1 MDGKYGIKIVN
12 IFGTD
17 SEKLVTF
24 FLHTRKKKRHNKKEI
39 SHFLI
44 QSYRTSLSHTR
55 YCVSEVMEPTIWLI
69 CFTTFCFSI
78 YIIAHIAGN
87 FSVYACIACLFV
99 WPSNWPQLT
108 SYYCIFRLESM
119 IDRMRA
125 TNGMNFGMTFSMH
138 TASSLV
144 RPSGNAS
151 LAVDPIMIVR
161 WLRGHCALEHRQST
175 ELERRFR
182 CSYLWGGRRKCVNK
196 LVFVIFV
203 CKRYEIAG
211 IIDCKKN

>member
-1 MDGKYGIKIVN
+1 MTYLFHDI
-12 IFGTD
+12 
-17 SEKLVTF
+17 LF
-24 FLHTRKKKRHNKKEI
+24 F
-39 SHFLI
+39 S
-44 QSYRTSLSHTR
+44 
-55 YCVSEVMEPTIWLI
+55 
-69 CFTTFCFSI
+69 SI

-87 FSVYACIACLFV
+87 FSVYAWIACLFV
-99 WPSNWPQLT
+99 WPSIWPQLT

-125 TNGMNFGMTFSMH
+125 MNGMNFGMTFSMH

-161 WLRGHCALEHRQST
+161 WLRGRCALEHRQST

-182 CSYLWGGRRKCVNK
+182 CSYLWGARRKCVNK

-203 CKRYEIAG
+203 RRRCEIEE
-211 IIDCKKN
+211 INILVVKKNKRNTLKIAKFGRKFRKIWPKYSQYTVNFH